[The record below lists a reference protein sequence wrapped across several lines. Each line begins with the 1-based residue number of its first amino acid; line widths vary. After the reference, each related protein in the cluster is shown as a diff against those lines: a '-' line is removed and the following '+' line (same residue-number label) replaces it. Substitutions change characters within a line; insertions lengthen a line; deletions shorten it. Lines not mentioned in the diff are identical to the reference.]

1 MFVLVS
7 SESGRSLAEVKE
19 VENLNQLH
27 AEFRQV
33 EDSPAEA
40 ALAAAAWA
48 RSRTATSGSTS
59 ARCAPRAPT
68 TATGTTGSRPRCAT
82 RDATTGW
89 ILAGPGFAPTSSGPD
104 RGGTATG

>member
-40 ALAAAAWA
+40 ALAAAALGTPQA
-48 RSRTATSGSTS
+48 Q
-59 ARCAPRAPT
+59 T
-68 TATGTTGSRPRCAT
+68 TATGTTGSRPCCAT

-89 ILAGPGFAPTSSGPD
+89 MSAGPGFAPTSSGPD
-104 RGGTATG
+104 RGGTARG